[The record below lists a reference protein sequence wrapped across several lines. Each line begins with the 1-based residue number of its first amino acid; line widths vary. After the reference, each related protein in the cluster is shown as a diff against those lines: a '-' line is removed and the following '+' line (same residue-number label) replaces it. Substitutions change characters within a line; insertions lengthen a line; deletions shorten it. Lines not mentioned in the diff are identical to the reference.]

1 MRWIIAAICLAY
13 GFPAYSQTVSDSAMC
28 QLSSPLTRLARAVDA
43 YVSDNPRAGQMHS
56 DDVLSAATE
65 HDRSLL
71 DPFRAYDLS
80 VQVEGRNS
88 SVLVCT
94 ANKTKALLEDA
105 GCSAR
110 VDGQLWREGFLC
122 GFTLDL
128 SAVCAGSARPTV
140 NLCR

>member
-1 MRWIIAAICLAY
+1 MRS
-13 GFPAYSQTVSDSAMC
+13 G
-28 QLSSPLTRLARAVDA
+28 
-43 YVSDNPRAGQMHS
+43 
-56 DDVLSAATE
+56 DVLSAATE

-71 DPFRAYDLS
+71 GPFRTYELF
-80 VQVEGRNS
+80 VRVEGRNS

-94 ANKTKALLEDA
+94 GNKARALLEDA

-128 SAVCAGSARPTV
+128 SSVCTGSTRPTV